1 MPMPLR
7 TYLRVFVV
15 GTSVAAAPLLAAVPV
30 AAAGQAAQASV
41 TFTKDIAPILQNRC
55 QNCHRPGDMA
65 PMSLVKYEDVRP
77 WVRSIKARVAARE
90 MPPWHIDR
98 NIGIQKFKGDPSL
111 TDKEIAT
118 IVAWVD
124 AGAPMGNPADMPP
137 PRTFEDDDKWHIG
150 TPDLIIRSPKR
161 IVKAYAADWFGDDFV
176 PSGLTEDRYIKAIE
190 TKPSAGS
197 REVVHH
203 LLTYAVDPEDN
214 QATLG
219 DDSTGGGLFLN
230 EYASGKNGDIFP
242 DGAATLLKAGSNI
255 RFSLHLHSIGREV
268 ASSSEIGIVFYPKGY
283 VPKYTRWSKQLAI
296 NADPLLDIPAGVP
309 DVRHDSYE
317 RINQPAK
324 LVAFQPHM
332 HIRGKAQ
339 CLELIYPDNRV
350 ETISCAH
357 FNYNWH
363 LVYPYADEVQP
374 LVPAGTVLHVISWHD
389 NSAGNKYNPDPKN
402 WVGRGNRTI
411 DEMGFAW
418 ITWYDLTEEQ
428 YKEELAARKAAR
440 AGKATVTNDQSRQQ

>member
-1 MPMPLR
+1 MWAHLRNYPQVVALALGVAVASAAGSVVNAAPAQQAQCRASFTKNIEPMCQQHCQACHRSDEMAPMPL
-7 TYLRVFVV
+7 V
-15 GTSVAAAPLLAAVPV
+15 S
-30 AAAGQAAQASV
+30 
-41 TFTKDIAPILQNRC
+41 
-55 QNCHRPGDMA
+55 
-65 PMSLVKYEDVRP
+65 YEDVRP
-77 WVRSIKARVAARE
+77 WARSIKARVAARE

-98 NIGIQKFKGDPSL
+98 NIGIQQFKQDPSL
-111 TDKEIAT
+111 TDEEIAT
-118 IVAWVD
+118 IVSWVD
-124 AGAPMGNPADMPP
+124 AGAPLGNPADMPK
-137 PRTFEDDDKWHIG
+137 PRQFEDTDKWHIG
-150 TPDLIIRSPKR
+150 TPDLIVTSPR
-161 IVKAYAADWFGDDFV
+161 HLVKAFAPDWFGDEIV

-190 TKPSAGS
+190 TKPGKGS
-197 REVVHH
+197 RPIVHH

-214 QATLG
+214 QAMLG
-219 DDSTGGGLFLN
+219 DDSAGGGMFLN

-242 DGAATLLKAGSNI
+242 DGAGTLLKAGSNI
-255 RFSLHLHSIGREV
+255 RFSFHLHSIGQEITETSEV
-268 ASSSEIGIVFYPKGY
+268 GIVFYPKGY

-296 NADPLLDIPAGVP
+296 NADPLLDIPAGVS

-317 RINQPAK
+317 RINKPAK

-357 FNYNWH
+357 FDYNWH
-363 LVYPYADEVQP
+363 LVYAYADDVQP
-374 LVPAGTVLHVISWHD
+374 LVPAGTVLHVITWHD

-428 YKEELAARKAAR
+428 YKEELAARKA
-440 AGKATVTNDQSRQQ
+440 KLKLPTATSDQTRQ